1 MEFGVLQVGHYGASQ
16 SRKRAF
22 IWEAS
27 PDEFLPEWL
36 DPMHVISSSQP
47 KISFPRGLQ
56 YAAVRD
62 AALGAPFHP
71 ITVRDTIGDLP
82 HVGNGTDQ
90 LETTVS
96 IYGIQ
101 CS

>member
-1 MEFGVLQVGHYGASQ
+1 MQFGVLQERNYGFSQ

-27 PDEFLPEWL
+27 PEELLPEWPE
-36 DPMHVISSSQP
+36 PMHFFSSSHP
-47 KISFPRGLQ
+47 KVSFPGGLQ

-62 AALGAPFHP
+62 VALGAPFHP

-82 HVGNGTDQ
+82 PIGNGA
-90 LETTVS
+90 
-96 IYGIQ
+96 Y
-101 CS
+101 